1 VYLKLLRSGAGKL
14 LVSRFPNGRKAQAIY
29 WYAEC
34 VFTNLK
40 FSRGMAPC
48 HQNRALGHPAVVEAP
63 DKSTARLWS
72 NERVYKAATMPS
84 STHINTVASGASPVD
99 ALRLEQERLQR
110 LSENPPQEIFVVSDL
125 HLGRGRNLDTGR
137 FSRTENFLSDQAFS
151 RFLDYASPGPGKLLF
166 INGDAFDF
174 VRICH
179 YPRSDQEFEEWSKFL
194 ERLGVVKTP
203 AELRRAI
210 SKVERRFG
218 LETDDYKST
227 WKLLQIANGH
237 REFFQALAK
246 WINGGG
252 TLLFSKGNHDL
263 ELYWPLVRKAL
274 EELLIRA
281 DANRDAVRNQMLYCD
296 DWVRIANIYFEH
308 GHKYDPQQRVD
319 DSDKSPVLPG
329 TPNQLKLPL
338 GIFVNRYLINKLEK
352 LEPFLGSV
360 RPTEKILWMLLRTHP
375 LAAVAI
381 LFHSLHFIRRAFQA
395 SRVRDFFW
403 YAVYIGSLAV
413 PLLTILAI
421 AGIFA
426 FARLRDFFVVKH
438 PMSSMALGVLGI
450 LAPYLAAA
458 FREFVRW
465 LGRKTQRSRQVGED
479 EMSQG
484 VYASMEKLKFPAFN
498 RMYAVMGHTHD
509 QDIQCLPDLG
519 GVTALY
525 LNTGTWI
532 PIWPDDRPDLAGQVL
547 FPFVHF
553 RHETSQEYHH
563 QYLEWRDDRGKPAE
577 SYILEPPDDLA
588 GRCNPQSRR
597 DL

>member
-1 VYLKLLRSGAGKL
+1 
-14 LVSRFPNGRKAQAIY
+14 
-29 WYAEC
+29 
-34 VFTNLK
+34 
-40 FSRGMAPC
+40 
-48 HQNRALGHPAVVEAP
+48 
-63 DKSTARLWS
+63 
-72 NERVYKAATMPS
+72 MPS
-84 STHINTVASGASPVD
+84 SNQIHRVTSDADPVE
-99 ALRLEQERLQR
+99 ALKLEQERLQR

-125 HLGRGRNLDTGR
+125 HLGRGRNPETRR

-151 RFLDYASPGPGKLLF
+151 RILDYASPAPGKLLF

-179 YPRSDQEFEEWSKFL
+179 YPRSDQDFKEWSEFL
-194 ERLGVVKTP
+194 ERLGVLKTP
-203 AELRRAI
+203 AELREALWK
-210 SKVERRFG
+210 SKVEKKFG
-218 LETDDYKST
+218 LETDDYKSA

-252 TLLFSKGNHDL
+252 TLLLSKGNHDL

-274 EELLIRA
+274 QELLIRA
-281 DANRDAVRNQMLYCD
+281 GADAHAASSQMFYCD
-296 DWVRIANIYFEH
+296 DWVRIANVYFEH

-319 DSDKSPVLPG
+319 DTDKSPVLRDKPS
-329 TPNQLKLPL
+329 QLKLPL

-352 LEPFLGSV
+352 LEPFLSSV

-375 LAAVAI
+375 LSAI
-381 LFHSLHFIRRAFQA
+381 AMLFRSLRFIRRAFQT
-395 SRVRDFFW
+395 SHVRDFFW

-413 PLLTILAI
+413 PLLTVLVI
-421 AGIFA
+421 AGVFIFPW
-426 FARLRDFFVVKH
+426 LRDFFVTKH
-438 PMSSMALGVLGI
+438 PMTSMALGALGI

-465 LGRKTQRSRQVGED
+465 LGRKTRRSAQVGED

-484 VYASMEKLKFPAFN
+484 VYASMEKLKFPAFS

-509 QDIQCLPDLG
+509 QDVQSLPDLG
-519 GVTALY
+519 GAKTLY

-532 PIWPDDRPDLAGQVL
+532 PIWPEDRPDLAGQVL

-553 RHETSQEYHH
+553 RLGTSQEYRHE
-563 QYLEWRDDRGKPAE
+563 YAEWRDDRGEPAE
-577 SYILEPPDDLA
+577 SYILEPPDLA
-588 GRCNPQSRR
+588 ADKCCNPQNHEQTYQKRA
-597 DL
+597 DDKAIAAPPK

>member
-1 VYLKLLRSGAGKL
+1 
-14 LVSRFPNGRKAQAIY
+14 
-29 WYAEC
+29 
-34 VFTNLK
+34 
-40 FSRGMAPC
+40 
-48 HQNRALGHPAVVEAP
+48 
-63 DKSTARLWS
+63 
-72 NERVYKAATMPS
+72 MPS
-84 STHINTVASGASPVD
+84 STHIQTVANGTSPED

-125 HLGRGRNLDTGR
+125 HLGRGRNPETGR

-151 RFLDYASPGPGKLLF
+151 RFLDYAAAGPGKLLF

-179 YPRSDQEFEEWSKFL
+179 YPRSDQDFKEWSEFL

-203 AELRRAI
+203 TELREAI
-210 SKVERRFG
+210 CKVKKRFNVEKRFG
-218 LETDDYKST
+218 LETDDYKSA

-246 WINGGG
+246 WISGGG

-274 EELLIRA
+274 KELLIRA
-281 DANRDAVRNQMLYCD
+281 GADAQAVSSQMFYCD
-296 DWVRIANIYFEH
+296 DWVRIANVYFEH
-308 GHKYDPQQRVD
+308 GHKYDPEQRVD
-319 DSDKSPVLPG
+319 DSDASPVLRDKPS
-329 TPNQLKLPL
+329 QLKLPL
-338 GIFVNRYLINKLEK
+338 GIFVNRYLINQLEK
-352 LEPFLGSV
+352 LEPFLGAV

-375 LAAVAI
+375 LSAIAI
-381 LFHSLHFIRRAFQA
+381 LFRSLHFIRRAFQT
-395 SRVRDFFW
+395 SNVRDFFW
-403 YAVYIGSLAV
+403 YAVYLGSLTI
-413 PLLTILAI
+413 PLLTVLAI

-438 PMSSMALGVLGI
+438 PMSSMVLGALGM

-458 FREFVRW
+458 FRELVRW
-465 LGRKTQRSRQVGED
+465 LGRKTQRSAQVGED

-484 VYASMEKLKFPAFN
+484 VYASMEKLKFPAFS

-509 QDIQCLPDLG
+509 QDIQRLPDLDG
-519 GVTALY
+519 AITLY

-553 RHETSQEYHH
+553 RREASQEYRHE
-563 QYLEWRDDRGKPAE
+563 YAEWRDDRAEPAE
-577 SYILEPPDDLA
+577 SYILEPPVA
-588 GRCNPQSRR
+588 
-597 DL
+597 

>member
-1 VYLKLLRSGAGKL
+1 
-14 LVSRFPNGRKAQAIY
+14 
-29 WYAEC
+29 
-34 VFTNLK
+34 
-40 FSRGMAPC
+40 
-48 HQNRALGHPAVVEAP
+48 
-63 DKSTARLWS
+63 
-72 NERVYKAATMPS
+72 MPS
-84 STHINTVASGASPVD
+84 SNQIHAGASGVDPVE
-99 ALRLEQERLQR
+99 ALKLEQARLQR
-110 LSENPPQEIFVVSDL
+110 LSENPPREIFVVSDL
-125 HLGRGRNLDTGR
+125 HLCRGRNPETGR
-137 FSRTENFLSDQAFS
+137 FSRTEDFLSDQAFS
-151 RFLDYASPGPGKLLF
+151 RFLDYAAAGREKLLF

-179 YPRSDQEFEEWSKFL
+179 YPRSDQEFGEWSEFL
-194 ERLGVVKTP
+194 EQLGVVKTP
-203 AELRRAI
+203 AELRLAI

-218 LETDDYKST
+218 LETDDYKSA

-274 EELLIRA
+274 EERLRIEGA
-281 DANRDAVRNQMLYCD
+281 DGPALSSRLLYCD
-296 DWVRIANIYFEH
+296 DWVRIANVHFEH
-308 GHKYDPQQRVD
+308 GHKYDSQQRVD
-319 DSDKSPVLPG
+319 DSDNSPVLRDKPS
-329 TPNQLKLPL
+329 QLKLPL
-338 GIFVNRYLINKLEK
+338 GIFVNRYLINQLEK
-352 LEPFLGSV
+352 LEPFLSSV

-375 LAAVAI
+375 LSALAI
-381 LFHSLHFIRRAFQA
+381 LFRSLHFIRRAFQT
-395 SRVRDFFW
+395 SNVRDFFW
-403 YAVYIGSLAV
+403 YAVYLGSLTV
-413 PLLTILAI
+413 PLLTVLAI

-438 PMSSMALGVLGI
+438 PMSSMVLGASGM

-465 LGRKTQRSRQVGED
+465 LGRKTRRSAQAGED

-484 VYASMEKLKFPAFN
+484 VYGSMEKLEFPAFS

-509 QDIQCLPDLG
+509 QDVQRLPDLSG
-519 GVTALY
+519 ATTLY

-553 RHETSQEYHH
+553 RRETSQEYRHE
-563 QYLEWRDDRGKPAE
+563 YAEWRDDRGEPAE
-577 SYILEPPDDLA
+577 SYILEPPA
-588 GRCNPQSRR
+588 T
-597 DL
+597 

>member
-1 VYLKLLRSGAGKL
+1 
-14 LVSRFPNGRKAQAIY
+14 
-29 WYAEC
+29 
-34 VFTNLK
+34 
-40 FSRGMAPC
+40 
-48 HQNRALGHPAVVEAP
+48 
-63 DKSTARLWS
+63 
-72 NERVYKAATMPS
+72 MPS
-84 STHINTVASGASPVD
+84 SNQIHAGASGVDPVE
-99 ALRLEQERLQR
+99 ALKLEQARLQR
-110 LSENPPQEIFVVSDL
+110 LSENPPREIFVVSDL
-125 HLGRGRNLDTGR
+125 HLCRGRNPETGR
-137 FSRTENFLSDQAFS
+137 FSRTEDFLSDQAFS
-151 RFLDYASPGPGKLLF
+151 RFLDYAAAGREKLLF

-179 YPRSDQEFEEWSKFL
+179 YPRSDQEFGEWSEFL
-194 ERLGVVKTP
+194 EQLGVVKTP
-203 AELRRAI
+203 AELRLAI

-218 LETDDYKST
+218 LETDDYKSA

-274 EELLIRA
+274 EELLRREGA
-281 DANRDAVRNQMLYCD
+281 DGPALSSRLLYCD
-296 DWVRIANIYFEH
+296 DWVRIANVYFEH
-308 GHKYDPQQRVD
+308 GHKYDSQQRVD
-319 DSDKSPVLPG
+319 DSDNSPVLRDKPS
-329 TPNQLKLPL
+329 QLKLPL
-338 GIFVNRYLINKLEK
+338 GIFVNRYLINQLEK
-352 LEPFLGSV
+352 LEPFLSSV

-375 LAAVAI
+375 LSALAI
-381 LFHSLHFIRRAFQA
+381 LFRSLHFIRRAFQT
-395 SRVRDFFW
+395 SNVRDFFW
-403 YAVYIGSLAV
+403 YAVYLGSLTV
-413 PLLTILAI
+413 PLLTVLAI

-438 PMSSMALGVLGI
+438 PMSSMVLGASGM

-465 LGRKTQRSRQVGED
+465 LGRKKRRPAQVGED

-484 VYASMEKLKFPAFN
+484 VYGSMEKLEFPAFS

-509 QDIQCLPDLG
+509 QDVQRLPDLG
-519 GVTALY
+519 GATTLY

-553 RHETSQEYHH
+553 RRETSQEYRHE
-563 QYLEWRDDRGKPAE
+563 YAEWRDDRGEPAE
-577 SYILEPPDDLA
+577 SYILEPPA
-588 GRCNPQSRR
+588 T
-597 DL
+597 

>member
-1 VYLKLLRSGAGKL
+1 
-14 LVSRFPNGRKAQAIY
+14 
-29 WYAEC
+29 
-34 VFTNLK
+34 
-40 FSRGMAPC
+40 
-48 HQNRALGHPAVVEAP
+48 
-63 DKSTARLWS
+63 
-72 NERVYKAATMPS
+72 MPS
-84 STHINTVASGASPVD
+84 STQINTVASGAGPED
-99 ALRLEQERLQR
+99 ALKLEQERLQR
-110 LSENPPQEIFVVSDL
+110 LSENPPQEIFVVSDF
-125 HLGRGRNLDTGR
+125 HLCRGRNPETGR
-137 FSRTENFLSDQAFS
+137 FSRTENFLADEAFS

-179 YPRSDQEFEEWSKFL
+179 YPRSDQEFEEWSEFL
-194 ERLGVVKTP
+194 GRLGVVRTP

-210 SKVERRFG
+210 VKVERRFG
-218 LETDDYKST
+218 LETDDYKSA

-252 TLLFSKGNHDL
+252 TLLLSKGNHDL

-281 DANRDAVRNQMLYCD
+281 GADAHALSSQMFYCD
-296 DWVRIANIYFEH
+296 DWVRIANVYFEH

-319 DSDKSPVLPG
+319 DSDKSPVLRDKPS
-329 TPNQLKLPL
+329 QLKLPL
-338 GIFVNRYLINKLEK
+338 GIFVNRYLINQLEK
-352 LEPFLGSV
+352 LEPFLGAV
-360 RPTEKILWMLLRTHP
+360 RPTERILWMLLRTHP
-375 LAAVAI
+375 LSAI
-381 LFHSLHFIRRAFQA
+381 AMLFRSLRFIRRAFQT
-395 SRVRDFFW
+395 SHVRDFFW
-403 YAVYIGSLAV
+403 YAVYIGSVAV
-413 PLLTILAI
+413 PLLTVLAI

-426 FARLRDFFVVKH
+426 FGRLRDFFVARH
-438 PMSSMALGVLGI
+438 PMSSMVLGVLGI

-465 LGRKTQRSRQVGED
+465 LGRKTRRRSAQAGED

-484 VYASMEKLKFPAFN
+484 VYASMEKLKFPAFS

-509 QDIQCLPDLG
+509 QDVQRLPDLG
-519 GVTALY
+519 GATTLY

-553 RHETSQEYHH
+553 RLETSQEYRHE
-563 QYLEWRDDRGKPAE
+563 YAEWRDDRGEPAE
-577 SYILEPPDDLA
+577 SYILEPPVD
-588 GRCNPQSRR
+588 
-597 DL
+597 